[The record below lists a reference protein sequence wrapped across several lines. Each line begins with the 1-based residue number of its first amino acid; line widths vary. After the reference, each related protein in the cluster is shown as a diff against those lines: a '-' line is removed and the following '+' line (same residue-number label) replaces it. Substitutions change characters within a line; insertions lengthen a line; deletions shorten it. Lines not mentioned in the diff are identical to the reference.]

1 MREERLPLD
10 YMLARQDTHLP
21 ASLEEVRILMVVDGN
36 CQVIKDSGKLTL
48 HKSDYLLI
56 NVLEEVSLVL
66 KPGSYVAVLSL
77 PYFEL
82 LRAAN
87 RISVRFDLCSLD
99 GKQGKYSETF
109 FMLQGL
115 LMCFVGDI
123 HKEWLKAMGLYCL
136 LLENLVSNYSL
147 IPPKDSRSDGQEEKI
162 TQIMQYIW
170 ANYGQEISM
179 TEIAEKVFLSRSVA
193 SRLFK
198 QTTGEN
204 FPDYLKKLRLTSVKR
219 ALEQTDLSITQI
231 ALESGFS
238 SPSVLNRTFRESLG
252 VSPTDYRKAY
262 KENLKQNT
270 EEEADRRKVLEILQ
284 ADLELQRFGN
294 EEIHSET
301 ISLENA
307 VPWKPWKN
315 RLLNVGSCTSLLSAR
330 MQQQIAFLIERLSI
344 EYIRVWNPFSQD
356 MMIMGEEKDQY
367 NFTNLD
373 EILDFCVDHH
383 VKVFLDLTPRRE
395 RNMANEKREISA
407 TSSRDRFKTLDEW
420 LHAVQAIVHHLKNRY
435 QEQTVSSWI
444 IEMTFSL
451 NDIPYYS
458 NSEYS
463 AVSAWNQTRKVIKEI
478 LPEIRLAAPGYIMQQ
493 DPELNEEQIRSFLA
507 MCEHHP
513 DVFTSLHF
521 PYFLNGKDFYHQS
534 LVKDPNRNF
543 FSQQVSRI
551 RDILHNSGF
560 SGEYF
565 VTECG
570 ISVVNRNYIQDSCYR
585 GTTALNMMLENRDL
599 ADSIGVFYG
608 SDLIGAFSDSMA
620 TVCGSGGLLAR
631 NGIRKPVYYAYRFL
645 HHLGN
650 DKLLTSEHCAAS
662 CFHSGDIRIVC
673 LNRKNLGPWY
683 YTRDEDSFRPE
694 EIGQIM
700 ENMDSYLMELKVQGL
715 KKGEK
720 YRIRQRIMN
729 EETGSVLHKW
739 RKLGAPAILSR
750 DDQEYLYQTCIP
762 EVISEERTAEDGT
775 IRITFRMEA
784 SEMRMIQITKES

>member
-10 YMLARQDTHLP
+10 YMLTRQDMHLP

-56 NVLEEVSLVL
+56 NVLEEVRLVL

-262 KENLKQNT
+262 KENLKQKAAIN
-270 EEEADRRKVLEILQ
+270 LQ
-284 ADLELQRFGN
+284 L
-294 EEIHSET
+294 
-301 ISLENA
+301 
-307 VPWKPWKN
+307 
-315 RLLNVGSCTSLLSAR
+315 
-330 MQQQIAFLIERLSI
+330 FL
-344 EYIRVWNPFSQD
+344 
-356 MMIMGEEKDQY
+356 
-367 NFTNLD
+367 
-373 EILDFCVDHH
+373 
-383 VKVFLDLTPRRE
+383 
-395 RNMANEKREISA
+395 
-407 TSSRDRFKTLDEW
+407 
-420 LHAVQAIVHHLKNRY
+420 
-435 QEQTVSSWI
+435 
-444 IEMTFSL
+444 
-451 NDIPYYS
+451 
-458 NSEYS
+458 
-463 AVSAWNQTRKVIKEI
+463 
-478 LPEIRLAAPGYIMQQ
+478 
-493 DPELNEEQIRSFLA
+493 
-507 MCEHHP
+507 
-513 DVFTSLHF
+513 
-521 PYFLNGKDFYHQS
+521 
-534 LVKDPNRNF
+534 
-543 FSQQVSRI
+543 
-551 RDILHNSGF
+551 
-560 SGEYF
+560 
-565 VTECG
+565 
-570 ISVVNRNYIQDSCYR
+570 
-585 GTTALNMMLENRDL
+585 
-599 ADSIGVFYG
+599 
-608 SDLIGAFSDSMA
+608 
-620 TVCGSGGLLAR
+620 
-631 NGIRKPVYYAYRFL
+631 
-645 HHLGN
+645 
-650 DKLLTSEHCAAS
+650 
-662 CFHSGDIRIVC
+662 
-673 LNRKNLGPWY
+673 
-683 YTRDEDSFRPE
+683 
-694 EIGQIM
+694 
-700 ENMDSYLMELKVQGL
+700 
-715 KKGEK
+715 
-720 YRIRQRIMN
+720 
-729 EETGSVLHKW
+729 
-739 RKLGAPAILSR
+739 
-750 DDQEYLYQTCIP
+750 
-762 EVISEERTAEDGT
+762 
-775 IRITFRMEA
+775 
-784 SEMRMIQITKES
+784 